1 MITSL
6 CLFLCPWSV
15 QQPHLEFSHSKFFS
29 LASIFFFLLRNQGGL
44 TTSQLMRSILY
55 LKILQ
60 VTHFAWKKTQ
70 VPQHIFN
77 AFYSVV
83 GANQLLLGV
92 H

>member
-6 CLFLCPWSV
+6 SLFLCPW
-15 QQPHLEFSHSKFFS
+15 LFSSLIWNFLTPSFS
-29 LASIFFFLLRNQGGL
+29 LLHPFFLLGNQGGL

-55 LKILQ
+55 LKTIQ